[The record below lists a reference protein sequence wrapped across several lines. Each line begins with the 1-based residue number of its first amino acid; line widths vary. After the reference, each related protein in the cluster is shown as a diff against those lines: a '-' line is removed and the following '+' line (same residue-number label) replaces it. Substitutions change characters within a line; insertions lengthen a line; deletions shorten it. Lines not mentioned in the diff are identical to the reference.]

1 MITPQLL
8 SASTLEIWAPLLT
21 GFSLGEAADNGFN
34 QALSATL
41 SKQIKSPLGLWSLK
55 VVEKG
60 YHHFIIGMWLLL
72 LTSYYMPS
80 LWAVLTYWFAL
91 GLVLSETDLL
101 VQLLKEI
108 EKDISEAGA
117 LFSTQK

>member
-41 SKQIKSPLGLWSLK
+41 SKKVKSPLALWSLK
-55 VVEKG
+55 VIERG
-60 YHHFIIGMWLLL
+60 YHHFILGMWLLL

-80 LWAVLTYWFAL
+80 LWAVLVYWFSL
-91 GLVLSETDLL
+91 GLVLSEADML

-108 EKDISEAGA
+108 EKDISEAA
-117 LFSTQK
+117 DLFSGQK